1 MAGKNLEH
9 KKTVMDMVRSYLP
22 DFQKTIP
29 KHVDPERMM
38 RLFLT
43 ELSRNPKLLQCSQES
58 LIGAMMQCTQ
68 FGLEPGGPLGLAHLV
83 PYQNKYTN
91 SHECQFQFGYRGLV
105 KLIRNSG
112 ELRKITAHVVYQ
124 KDVFDFEYGMNE
136 RLEHR
141 PYLAKDRGP
150 AKCAYAHAV
159 MKDGTHQFIVLSLEE
174 LNKVKDSAKSK
185 SGPWKDWEAEM
196 QKKTCIKRLSK
207 LMDLSTEVQTA
218 IGQDETTKF
227 YNKDLNILEAP
238 DQTDWDSPKEIP
250 AATVEKKPE
259 KKLTKRSAYLRD
271 EMTKHYGPD
280 SKNNDEKDN
289 KIMSV
294 LKTITRTPGSPEDDS
309 VNSFFDLNE
318 RRAETAF
325 FRWKALLLFQKIVE
339 ATGSQKAALQYLTEA
354 TANPEKELAGVE
366 TIAQVNNKTLYGIL
380 KRRFEAN
387 EKDGLFKDADEGK
400 K

>member
-1 MAGKNLEH
+1 MTGKSLEH

-22 DFQKTIP
+22 DFKKTIP

-91 SHECQFQFGYRGLV
+91 SYECQFQFGYRGLV

-112 ELRKITAHVVYQ
+112 ELRKITAHVVYE
-124 KDVFDFEYGMNE
+124 KDIFDFEYGLNE
-136 RLEHR
+136 RLEYK
-141 PYLAKDRGP
+141 PYLGKDRGL
-150 AKCAYAHAV
+150 ATCAYAHAV
-159 MKDGTHQFIVLSLEE
+159 MKDGTNEFIVLTLEE
-174 LNKVKDSAKSK
+174 LNKVENSAKSK
-185 SGPWKDWEAEM
+185 SGPWKDWKPEM

-227 YNKDLNILEAP
+227 YSKDINILEAP
-238 DQTDWDSPKEIP
+238 DETDWN
-250 AATVEKKPE
+250 EKKELPSAKAQKVE
-259 KKLTKRSAYLRD
+259 KKLTKRAAYLLE
-271 EMTKHYGPD
+271 EMEKHYGPK
-280 SKNNDEKDN
+280 SEKSDN
-289 KIMSV
+289 MILSV
-294 LKTITRTPGSPEDDS
+294 LNAVTRTPESPENDGI
-309 VNSFFDLNE
+309 NSFFDLTE

-325 FRWKALLLFQKIVE
+325 FRWKALLLFQQIKEEI
-339 ATGSQKAALQYLTEA
+339 GSQKEALRYLTEA
-354 TANPEKELAGVE
+354 TTNPKKEIPGLE
-366 TIAQVNNKTLYGIL
+366 NISQVNSKETYGIL
-380 KRRFEAN
+380 KTRFLADK
-387 EKDGLFKDADEGK
+387 KDGLFENAEKGK
-400 K
+400 